1 MKKKKKENV
10 LVEKKKR
17 NSSISLELKVLSMR
31 FNCLHSRGTVS
42 YRPGFNENS
51 KGKINGYKWLEREKK
66 IIIFKILCIY
76 IFLNLI
82 INLNCSNFLYNCI
95 LYNFI

>member
-1 MKKKKKENV
+1 MVKKKRKCVSRE
-10 LVEKKKR
+10 KKR
-17 NSSISLELKVLSMR
+17 NSSISLELKVPPMR

-66 IIIFKILCIY
+66 MIIFKILCIY